1 MAQPTKKYKE
11 VSPVTATFFKDNPN
25 NGRKLKDGTIFN
37 DRERFIPN
45 IMSKYCEQV
54 TDSTMYSFRVS
65 KEKLN
70 HLKKLI
76 EFDINPYL
84 VERNLKPVTVSSVL
98 QILLYDE
105 INKLGGYFDD
115 IKNR

>member
-1 MAQPTKKYKE
+1 MKKSIEEYKE
-11 VSPVTATFFKDNPN
+11 VCNRRSHD
-25 NGRKLKDGTIFN
+25 
-37 DRERFIPN
+37 ERFITDV
-45 IMSKYCEQV
+45 MGKYCEQV

-76 EFDINPYL
+76 EFDINPHL

-105 INKLGGYFDD
+105 INKIGGYFDD